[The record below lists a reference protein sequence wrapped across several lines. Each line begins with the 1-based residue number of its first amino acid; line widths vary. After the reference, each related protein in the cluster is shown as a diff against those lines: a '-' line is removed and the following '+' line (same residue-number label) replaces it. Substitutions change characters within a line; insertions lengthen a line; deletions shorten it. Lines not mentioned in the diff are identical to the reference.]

1 MDKLLEVND
10 LHVSFNTYAGE
21 VKAVRGIHFSIEKG
35 ESVAIVGESGCGKS
49 VTADSILGLLPT
61 PPGKIKNGQVLF
73 QGEDLFQKTEKQLEH
88 IRGREIGA
96 VFQDPL
102 TSLNPTMKVGA
113 QIVEVLLKQDNLAK
127 KDMKDKAID
136 LLKQVGIPMPEK
148 RFHQYPHQFSG
159 GMRQRVMI
167 AIALACSPKLLIA
180 DEPTTALDVTV
191 QAQIMELIN
200 DLQVEYDT
208 AMMLITHD
216 LGVVAET
223 CDKVI
228 VMYAGEIVETGNV
241 KDIFNHPKHPYTQA
255 LLRSIPRLDDDK
267 ELESIPGTPP
277 DLLHPPQGCPFV
289 SRCPLAME
297 VCKNRHPDL
306 ISETESQSVRC
317 WLRHPYAKEML
328 SEREQ
333 YQAYY
338 S

>member
-1 MDKLLEVND
+1 MGKLLEVND

-21 VKAVRGIHFSIEKG
+21 VKAVRGIDFAVGKG

-61 PPGKIKNGQVLF
+61 PPGEIKEGQVLF
-73 QGEDLFQKTEKQLEH
+73 QDENLFDKTEKEMEK
-88 IRGREIGA
+88 IRGEDIGA

-102 TSLNPTMKVGA
+102 TSLNPTLKVGT
-113 QIVEVLLKQDNLAK
+113 QIVEVLLKQKHVSKNEAK
-127 KDMKDKAID
+127 SRTID
-136 LLKQVGIPMPEK
+136 LLRQVGIPMPEK

-167 AIALACSPKLLIA
+167 AIALSCSPKLLIA

-200 DLQVEYDT
+200 DLQEKYNT

-223 CDKVI
+223 CDRII
-228 VMYAGEIVETGNV
+228 VMYAGEIVETGTV
-241 KDIFNHPKHPYTQA
+241 DEIFESPKHPYTRA
-255 LLRSIPRLDDDK
+255 LLRSIPRLDNDK

-277 DLLHPPQGCPFV
+277 DLLNPPKGCPFV
-289 SRCPLAME
+289 TRCPLAME
-297 VCKNRHPDL
+297 ICKNRHPTL
-306 ISETESQSVRC
+306 GIESETQNVSC
-317 WLRHPYAKEML
+317 WLRHPYAKERL
-328 SEREQ
+328 SDFGEWK
-333 YQAYY
+333 YY
-338 S
+338 YA

>member
-1 MDKLLEVND
+1 MENLLEVDD

-21 VKAVRGIHFSIEKG
+21 VKAVRGISFAIEKG

-49 VTADSILGLLPT
+49 VTADSVLGLLPT
-61 PPGKIKNGQVLF
+61 PPGEIKNGQVLF
-73 QGEDLFQKTEKQLEH
+73 QGEDLFKKTDKEMEG
-88 IRGREIGA
+88 IRGHDIGA

-102 TSLNPTMKVGA
+102 TSLNPTMKIGV
-113 QIVEVLLKQDNLAK
+113 QIAEVLLKQGKHSKSDIKN
-127 KDMKDKAID
+127 KAID
-136 LLKQVGIPMPEK
+136 LLRQVGIPMPEK

-167 AIALACSPKLLIA
+167 AIALSCAPKLLIA

-191 QAQIMELIN
+191 QAQVMELIN
-200 DLQVEYDT
+200 DLQKKYNT

-216 LGVVAET
+216 MGVVAET
-223 CDKVI
+223 CDRVI
-228 VMYAGEIVETGNV
+228 VMYAGEIVETGKV
-241 KDIFNHPKHPYTQA
+241 KEIFNSPKHPYTQA
-255 LLRSIPRLDDDK
+255 LLRSIPKIDSDE

-277 DLLHPPQGCPFV
+277 DLLNPPKGCPFV

-297 VCKNRHPDL
+297 VCENRHPEL
-306 ISETESQSVRC
+306 ISETETQSVSC

-328 SEREQ
+328 SDRGQWEH
-333 YQAYY
+333 YY